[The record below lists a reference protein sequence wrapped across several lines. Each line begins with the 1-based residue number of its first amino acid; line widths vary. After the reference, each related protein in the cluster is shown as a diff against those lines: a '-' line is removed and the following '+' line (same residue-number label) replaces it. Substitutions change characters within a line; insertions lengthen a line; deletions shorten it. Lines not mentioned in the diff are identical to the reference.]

1 MDTLGLY
8 SREYRLKMEETNIV
22 KVLAVDDDPQT
33 LEYISTALD
42 QPGVRITSVADS
54 KSAFELFVT
63 LRPQLVLLDLMM
75 PNVGGMQ
82 LLEQMVAADPAVEV
96 ILVTSDYSTESAVE
110 AIQKGACDYL
120 TKPIDIK
127 KLRWRIGELLIEAGR
142 RRKLWHLDHELAEVS
157 EFEGMISRSPAMWE
171 VFARIRRVAPHFS
184 TALVTGPTGSGKELV
199 ARALHNLNSRESR
212 KFVVCNCAA
221 ITEPLF
227 ESELFGYVRGAFTGA
242 TQDKVGFFEYANGGT
257 LFLDEIGELIPPAQ
271 AKLLRVLQNQEF
283 QRVGSPAVRKVDVR
297 VIAATNRDLRMLA
310 AEGKFRADLYH
321 RLSMVE
327 IDLPELAERMED
339 LPLLERHFIERFS
352 ALHKKTVKGITR
364 RARTLLARYPWP
376 GNVREL
382 ENVLWSAS
390 LMSEADY
397 IDAGDLPPHL
407 RKRAQGAFGGLGL
420 SLEEMESRY
429 ARETIERV
437 GGNKARAAE
446 ILKISRTTLYKL
458 LRNTDDKGTAAAS

>member
-1 MDTLGLY
+1 
-8 SREYRLKMEETNIV
+8 MEETNIV

-33 LEYISTALD
+33 LEYISAALD
-42 QPGVRITSVADS
+42 QPGVKITSLADS
-54 KSAFELFVT
+54 KAAFQLFVT

-75 PNVGGMQ
+75 PNIGGMQ

-120 TKPIDIK
+120 TKPVDVK
-127 KLRWRIGELLIEAGR
+127 KLRRRIGEMLMEASR
-142 RRKLWHLDHELAEVS
+142 RRKFWHLDHELAGVS

-171 VFARIRRVAPHFS
+171 VFAKIRRVAPHFS

-212 KFVVCNCAA
+212 KFVVSNCAA

-227 ESELFGYVRGAFTGA
+227 ESEMFGHVRGAFTGA
-242 TQDKVGFFEYANGGT
+242 MQDKVGLFDYANGGT
-257 LFLDEIGELIPPAQ
+257 LFLDEIGELIPAAQ

-283 QRVGSPAVRKVDVR
+283 QRVGSPAIRKVDVR
-297 VIAATNRDLRMLA
+297 VIAATNRDLRTLA

-327 IDLPELAERMED
+327 INLPELAERMED
-339 LPLLERHFIERFS
+339 LPLLEHHFIERFS
-352 ALHKKTVKGITR
+352 AQHKKRVRGITR

-407 RKRAQGAFGGLGL
+407 RKRAQGAFGGIGL

-429 ARETIERV
+429 VRETIERV

-458 LRNTDDKGTAAAS
+458 LSDTGNEETATAS

>member
-1 MDTLGLY
+1 
-8 SREYRLKMEETNIV
+8 MEHTNIV
-22 KVLAVDDDPQT
+22 KVLAVDDDAQT
-33 LEYISTALD
+33 LEYISAALN
-42 QPGVRITSVADS
+42 QAGVWVTSLTDS
-54 KSAFELFVT
+54 RSAFELFLD

-75 PNVGGMQ
+75 PGIGGMQ
-82 LLEQMVAADPAVEV
+82 LLEQMIGADPAVDV

-120 TKPIDIK
+120 TKPVDVK
-127 KLRWRIGELLIEAGR
+127 KLRRRIGELMSEASR
-142 RRKLWHLDHELAEVS
+142 RQKLWHLDQELSEVS

-199 ARALHNLNSRESR
+199 ARALHNLNSMGSR

-221 ITEPLF
+221 ITEALF
-227 ESELFGYVRGAFTGA
+227 ESELFGHVRGAFTGA
-242 TQDKVGFFEYANGGT
+242 TQDKVGLFEYANGGT
-257 LFLDEIGELIPPAQ
+257 LFLDEIGELTPAAQ

-297 VIAATNRDLRMLA
+297 IIAATNRDLRMLS
-310 AEGKFRADLYH
+310 AENKFRADLYH

-327 IDLPELAERMED
+327 INLPELVERMED
-339 LPLLERHFIERFS
+339 LPLLERHFVERFS
-352 ALHKKTVKGITR
+352 ALHKKTVRGITR

-382 ENVLWSAS
+382 ENVLWNAC
-390 LMSEADY
+390 LMSDTDY
-397 IDAGDLPPHL
+397 VDAGDLPPHF
-407 RKRAQGAFGGLGL
+407 RKRARGAFGGVGL
-420 SLEEMESRY
+420 SLEEMEARY
-429 ARETIERV
+429 VRETIERV

-458 LRNTDDKGTAAAS
+458 LRDTGNKETAAAS